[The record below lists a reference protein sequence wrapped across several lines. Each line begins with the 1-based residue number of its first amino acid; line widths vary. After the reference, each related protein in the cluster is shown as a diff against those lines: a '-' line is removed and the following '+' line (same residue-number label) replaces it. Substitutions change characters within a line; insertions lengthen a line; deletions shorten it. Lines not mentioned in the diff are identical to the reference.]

1 MKRASITSER
11 RFLVSHLC
19 SHNPLFH
26 LRKAFA
32 RFTPFAHTI
41 LLFTFQVY
49 SNLKDN
55 LPPCLCTSPV
65 SHFTHVYHILR
76 HSLSSPCL
84 PFDLHQSN
92 TSFVI
97 PSLLLVFPLIFT
109 RVTPFQMNSKEFE
122 SPLSPSAVIMSSN
135 EGFSLNTSR
144 PLTAAAAPS
153 ASSTS
158 FGSRLLEERKE
169 KVRLLEELRPVI
181 GRITFIY
188 WKCYSPLLEE
198 WKEKMRL
205 LSYSQL
211 LEKLLPVT
219 GNFTL
224 VYWKRYTQL
233 QEELL

>member
-1 MKRASITSER
+1 
-11 RFLVSHLC
+11 
-19 SHNPLFH
+19 
-26 LRKAFA
+26 
-32 RFTPFAHTI
+32 
-41 LLFTFQVY
+41 
-49 SNLKDN
+49 
-55 LPPCLCTSPV
+55 
-65 SHFTHVYHILR
+65 
-76 HSLSSPCL
+76 
-84 PFDLHQSN
+84 
-92 TSFVI
+92 
-97 PSLLLVFPLIFT
+97 
-109 RVTPFQMNSKEFE
+109 MNSKEFE